1 MRQPLTPVARLMGR
15 RLPMGRLIAVLALA
29 GAAAF
34 ATHPGSGSGSRA
46 HSAVATSAPVAAA
59 PASDDAVL
67 TAAEQDLA
75 RRQAE
80 LGLVGA
86 APLFGAEGLPKP
98 AAVR

>member
-1 MRQPLTPVARLMGR
+1 
-15 RLPMGRLIAVLALA
+15 MGRLIAVLALA

-34 ATHPGSGSGSRA
+34 AVRPASNTHARL
-46 HSAVATSAPVAAA
+46 AA
-59 PASDDAVL
+59 PASASA
-67 TAAEQDLA
+67 AAERADVVVAQAEKDFA

-98 AAVR
+98 TR

>member
-1 MRQPLTPVARLMGR
+1 
-15 RLPMGRLIAVLALA
+15 MGRLIAVLALA

-34 ATHPGSGSGSRA
+34 AAHPGSRSTSRA
-46 HSAVATSAPVAAA
+46 HAAVPAAVTATDSSDASLLAAQ
-59 PASDDAVL
+59 
-67 TAAEQDLA
+67 EKDLA
-75 RRQAE
+75 SREDE

>member
-1 MRQPLTPVARLMGR
+1 
-15 RLPMGRLIAVLALA
+15 MGRLIAVLALA

-34 ATHPGSGSGSRA
+34 AARPSSNAHTH
-46 HSAVATSAPVAAA
+46 VAAA
-59 PASDDAVL
+59 AGTPAAVER
-67 TAAEQDLA
+67 TTDGAVVAQAEKDLA

-98 AAVR
+98 KTTH

>member
-1 MRQPLTPVARLMGR
+1 
-15 RLPMGRLIAVLALA
+15 MGRLIAVLALA

-34 ATHPGSGSGSRA
+34 AARPSSNA
-46 HSAVATSAPVAAA
+46 HARVAA
-59 PASDDAVL
+59 PAPAPAAVERTTDA
-67 TAAEQDLA
+67 TFAQAEKDLA

-98 AAVR
+98 TR

>member
-1 MRQPLTPVARLMGR
+1 
-15 RLPMGRLIAVLALA
+15 MGRLIAVLALA

-34 ATHPGSGSGSRA
+34 AVHPGSRSGARA
-46 HSAVATSAPVAAA
+46 HSAVAAAPVSVSG
-59 PASDDAVL
+59 ASDDAVFE
-67 TAAEQDLA
+67 AAEKDLA
-75 RRQAE
+75 SRQAE